1 MTEPHPPEDATSSEL
16 PPRGELTIPAIIAA
30 CVVAVI
36 MGASYPYMTLKL
48 GFGPNV
54 SVVAA
59 FFGFVI
65 LNIIAHKTYDRWQN
79 NIVQTAGTSAAQT
92 AFMCVLLGA
101 FEILRAKGAINVE
114 LTVLQSFVWLT
125 VACTLGVLLAVPL
138 RRHFIIDE
146 KLPFVD
152 GVATGE
158 TLIVLDPPR
167 GVGADPALLRAARE
181 ATKALGLGLLLSGL
195 FFAMRD
201 ESQLLWFVHD
211 GWVPAT
217 VIGAVA
223 VANMGVG
230 VSYGFL
236 SIGSGM
242 LLGLRINLSMML
254 GGTLAW
260 IILPPILVD
269 LISGRPSGEGG
280 LLAGHMLKPGTKNTF
295 LLEWIMWPATGML
308 VAGGLTALAL
318 RWRILI
324 DTFKSLRHA
333 RIGSTEFP
341 LPWVI
346 SGIALFSFL
355 LCGVQYILLDM
366 PIYMTALAI
375 VMSVPLMLVGIRVLG
390 ETNWGPISAL
400 SNMMQGVFAVVAP
413 GNIGANMVSS
423 GTTGTIAVSSEA
435 IMQDYK
441 AGQIIGSTPRS
452 LTFAQLMAVPI
463 GAAAVSLAYA
473 AMSETYGIVEKHLLF
488 NQAADAITPGLSSP
502 ISNKWAGFAT
512 ILQDG
517 VGVLPSSA
525 LIALVAFSVLGVV
538 LTVLE
543 SNKKLKPYVPSST
556 GIGIGMLVP
565 FAVIAAMFVGGAI
578 GALWDRFDKKS
589 ADVYKIPFSSGMI
602 AGEAMVAVVAPLLL
616 YLGWHLSP

>member
-1 MTEPHPPEDATSSEL
+1 VTEPHAPSESASGA
-16 PPRGELTIPAIIAA
+16 PPRGELTVPAIIAA
-30 CVVAVI
+30 VVVAVI

-59 FFGFVI
+59 FFGFII
-65 LNIIAHKTYDRWQN
+65 LNVISHKTYDRWQN

-101 FEILRAKGAINVE
+101 FEILRANG
-114 LTVLQSFVWLT
+114 LTDLVLTPFQSFLWLT
-125 VACTLGVLLAVPL
+125 TACTLGVLLAVPL

-167 GVGADPALLRAARE
+167 GKDADPKLIAAAKA
-181 ATKALGLGLLLSGL
+181 ATKALGLGLLLSGA
-195 FFAMRD
+195 FFVLRD
-201 ESQLLWFVHD
+201 ESQLTYFVKD

-223 VANMGVG
+223 IANMGVG
-230 VSYGFL
+230 VSYGLL

-242 LLGLRINLSMML
+242 LLGLRINLSMIL

-269 LISGRPSGEGG
+269 MISGRPSGETGI
-280 LLAGHMLKPGTKNTF
+280 LAGEMMKPGSKNTF

-318 RWRILI
+318 RWKILI

-346 SGIALFSFL
+346 TGIAVFSVL
-355 LCGVQYILLDM
+355 LCGVQFVLLDM
-366 PIYMTALAI
+366 PIWMTVVAI
-375 VMSVPLMLVGIRVLG
+375 VLSIPLMLVGIRVLG

-400 SNMMQGVFAVVAP
+400 SNMMQGVFAAIAP
-413 GNIGANMVSS
+413 GHLGANMVSS

-441 AGQIIGSTPRS
+441 AGQVIGSTPRS
-452 LTFAQLMAVPI
+452 MTIAQLMAVPI
-463 GAAAVSLAYA
+463 GALAVSITYA
-473 AMSETYGIVEKHLLF
+473 MLSNTYGIVERQLLF
-488 NQAADAITPGLSSP
+488 AQDAAVIAPGLSSP
-502 ISNKWAGFAT
+502 ISAKWAGFAT
-512 ILQDG
+512 ILQKG

-525 LIALVAFSVLGVV
+525 LYALIAFSVLGIV

-543 SNKKLKPYVPSST
+543 SNPKIKPYVPSTT

-565 FAVIAAMFVGGAI
+565 FIVIAAMCLGGI
-578 GALWDRFDKKS
+578 LGTIWDRADKKS
-589 ADVYKIPFSSGMI
+589 SDTYKIPFASGLI
-602 AGEAMVAVVAPLLL
+602 AGEAMVAVIAPVLIA
-616 YLGWHLSP
+616 LGWHLSP